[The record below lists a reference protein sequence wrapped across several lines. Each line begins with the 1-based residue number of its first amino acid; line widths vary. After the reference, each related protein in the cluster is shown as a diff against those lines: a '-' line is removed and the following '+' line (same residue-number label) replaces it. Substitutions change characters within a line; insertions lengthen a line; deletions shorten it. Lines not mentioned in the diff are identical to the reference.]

1 MRAVWE
7 IAMTTNRKMLRIGF
21 ALCVA
26 LVLFTSGATVRAW
39 QPPPQ
44 DGFVPVEQLGNQEQ
58 LPATP
63 LVAAAYGVAW
73 GAVLL
78 YVWTIW
84 RRLTRVERELAE
96 VSRKVAAGARR

>member
-1 MRAVWE
+1 MKR
-7 IAMTTNRKMLRIGF
+7 TL
-21 ALCVA
+21 A
-26 LVLFTSGATVRAW
+26 LVLFAFVIIAAGDLHGW
-39 QPPPQ
+39 QPPAK

-73 GAVLL
+73 AAVLI

-84 RRLTRVERELAE
+84 RRLARVEREIAE
-96 VSRKVAAGARR
+96 VSRRITAGTRR

>member
-1 MRAVWE
+1 MKRTLALFLFAFVI
-7 IAMTTNRKMLRIGF
+7 IAAGHLHG
-21 ALCVA
+21 
-26 LVLFTSGATVRAW
+26 W
-39 QPPPQ
+39 QPPSK

-73 GAVLL
+73 GAVLV

-84 RRLTRVERELAE
+84 RRLARVEREIAE
-96 VSRKVAAGARR
+96 VSRRITAGTRR

>member
-1 MRAVWE
+1 
-7 IAMTTNRKMLRIGF
+7 MLRQTIVRLTL
-21 ALCVA
+21 ALGV
-26 LVLFTSGATVRAW
+26 VVVFVIATGDLAAW
-39 QPPPQ
+39 QPPSK

-73 GAVLL
+73 GAVLV

-84 RRLTRVERELAE
+84 RRLARVEREMAE
-96 VSRKVAAGARR
+96 VSRRIAAGTRR

>member
-1 MRAVWE
+1 
-7 IAMTTNRKMLRIGF
+7 MTTNRRILTVAF

-26 LVLFTSGATVRAW
+26 ALLMTAGGRLHAW
-39 QPPPQ
+39 QPPSQ

-63 LVAAAYGVAW
+63 LVAAAYAVAW

-84 RRLTRVERELAE
+84 RRLASVERELAE

>member
-1 MRAVWE
+1 MKRTLA
-7 IAMTTNRKMLRIGF
+7 IFLFAFLAMATG
-21 ALCVA
+21 ALHA
-26 LVLFTSGATVRAW
+26 S
-39 QPPPQ
+39 QPPAK

-73 GAVLL
+73 GAILV

-84 RRLTRVERELAE
+84 RRLARVEREIAE
-96 VSRKVAAGARR
+96 VSRRIAAGTRR

>member
-1 MRAVWE
+1 MMR
-7 IAMTTNRKMLRIGF
+7 ILKYTL
-21 ALCVA
+21 ALCLVA
-26 LVLFTSGATVRAW
+26 VFVIAAGDLYAL
-39 QPPPQ
+39 QPPSQ

-73 GAVLL
+73 AAILV

-84 RRLTRVERELAE
+84 RRLARVEREIAE
-96 VSRKVAAGARR
+96 VSRRITAGTRR